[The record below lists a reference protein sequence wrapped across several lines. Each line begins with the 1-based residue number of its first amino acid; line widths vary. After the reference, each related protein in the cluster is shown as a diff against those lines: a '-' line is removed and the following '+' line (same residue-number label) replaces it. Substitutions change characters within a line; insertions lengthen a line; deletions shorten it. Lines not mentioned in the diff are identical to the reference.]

1 MGVLGGGK
9 ITGGRLQNEWI
20 HAMIFVCSRPLGH
33 DPPPSIMIM
42 LPTLF
47 LCSVL
52 LFVCR
57 STGAGVRGSHK
68 PEETEALVP
77 KGA

>member
-1 MGVLGGGK
+1 
-9 ITGGRLQNEWI
+9 
-20 HAMIFVCSRPLGH
+20 MIFVCSSALGH
-33 DPPPSIMIM
+33 DPPRFMINM
-42 LPTLF
+42 LPILF

-52 LFVCR
+52 LCVCR

-77 KGA
+77 RWA